1 MTKYH
6 IEVEL
11 TVEVDDTTPDTITY
25 LSDKF
30 MAATGFAWVNPEL
43 GSNEPYKAFKR
54 EGEENVLVGTF
65 LVRPIDRWFKT
76 DGQKLQD
83 VSNVIQKISSERRWY
98 LDSRHL
104 PDQITAL
111 VTYAGK
117 EGDNAVKD
125 MKSMLDNVIAHL
137 RAMEIVA
144 ESVSDAGTHKEK
156 DARLRGMIDVIGRAI
171 QRATEFSYDFG
182 HRHWPTYRDLFKSDF
197 PTRELMQELHNK
209 DAEIKRLQIKAG
221 EAEPEVAV
229 KVEDDNIF

>member
-1 MTKYH
+1 MKK
-6 IEVEL
+6 ISIEL
-11 TVEVDDTTPDTITY
+11 TLEDEEAGRVFSRWIDASGLAWTLPDAD
-25 LSDKF
+25 S
-30 MAATGFAWVNPEL
+30 G
-43 GSNEPYKAFKR
+43 EPYKALKR
-54 EGEENVLVGTF
+54 EGTENLIVGTAI
-65 LVRPIDRWFKT
+65 VAPTGYFKT
-76 DGQKLQD
+76 DAQIVAESKA
-83 VSNVIQKISSERRWY
+83 VIEAIGSERRWY
-98 LDSRHL
+98 LERRQL
-104 PDQITAL
+104 PDLIRDAITR
-111 VTYAGK
+111 AGK

-197 PTRELMQELHNK
+197 PTREIMQELHNK